1 MVVETTGATIRAEEI
16 GVTTK
21 GAVTGVTTRVVVVEI
36 GAATREVETL
46 TTMVSTVIF
55 QQSWTH
61 FPISIVII
69 SFICIMSTA

>member
-1 MVVETTGATIRAEEI
+1 MVVETTGATIRAVET

-21 GAVTGVTTRVVVVEI
+21 GAVTGVTIRVVVVEI
-36 GAATREVETL
+36 GPATREVETL

-55 QQSWTH
+55 WQSRTH

-69 SFICIMSTA
+69 SFICIMSIA